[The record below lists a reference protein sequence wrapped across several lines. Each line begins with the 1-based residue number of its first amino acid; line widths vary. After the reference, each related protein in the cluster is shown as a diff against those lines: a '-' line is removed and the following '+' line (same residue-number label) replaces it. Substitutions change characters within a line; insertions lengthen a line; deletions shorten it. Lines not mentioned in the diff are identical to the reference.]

1 MIVVATPRPARPATV
16 IRSVCPAMSSGKMGV
31 SLSFNRTRIRR
42 VTKILDQMQDQF
54 PDRSTPYLVAYPFG
68 HFWGAMRLLFAEK
81 KDVTRDVH

>member
-1 MIVVATPRPARPATV
+1 MFPSHSIEHE
-16 IRSVCPAMSSGKMGV
+16 SEE
-31 SLSFNRTRIRR
+31 

>member
-1 MIVVATPRPARPATV
+1 
-16 IRSVCPAMSSGKMGV
+16 
-31 SLSFNRTRIRR
+31 
-42 VTKILDQMQDQF
+42 MQDQF